1 MPPRDSELSNYV
13 HEATKAGSQ
22 ADTDSHTRYLNFMD
36 VVDSARSNY
45 GSSSDKF
52 QTFTNKTANHLY
64 DRGDLRD
71 MNLNWLHGNIDRFD
85 IQGKHKLNLG
95 EIDLAMRTDNDAFDQ
110 EMLREA
116 RVELQNSGK
125 NTLSVKDS
133 DHLLQGWTQQK
144 DTAAQA
150 AAEQQYQ
157 QNSISQSND
166 MLGRLTYTQDGNAG
180 NSLFAVLDD
189 VKGGHADGKI
199 SKGDLKSYL
208 KQYDKR
214 ASHGEPEVANFS
226 AADRTFVQNLLN
238 GWDSPEVLRL
248 RGTHKV
254 QGSDG
259 YYDQDEGN
267 SYITIDSLK
276 HLAGVPPYG
285 NLFPKPDCG

>member
-1 MPPRDSELSNYV
+1 
-13 HEATKAGSQ
+13 
-22 ADTDSHTRYLNFMD
+22 
-36 VVDSARSNY
+36 
-45 GSSSDKF
+45 
-52 QTFTNKTANHLY
+52 
-64 DRGDLRD
+64 
-71 MNLNWLHGNIDRFD
+71 MNLSWLHSNIDRFD

-95 EIDLAMRTDNDAFDQ
+95 EIDLAMRTDNDAFDK
-110 EMLREA
+110 EMLRES

-133 DHLLQGWTQQK
+133 DHLLQNWTAQK
-144 DTAAQA
+144 DAAAQA

-157 QNSISQSND
+157 QNSIAQSHD
-166 MLGRLTYTQDGNAG
+166 MLSRLTYTPDGNAG

-189 VKGGHADGKI
+189 IKGGNPDGKI
-199 SKGDLKSYL
+199 SKGDLKAYL

-214 ASHGEPEVANFS
+214 SSHGEPEVDNFS

-238 GWDSPEVLRL
+238 GWDSPEVVRL

-267 SYITIDSLK
+267 SYLTIDSLK
-276 HLAGVPPYG
+276 KFAGVPPYG
-285 NLFPKPDCG
+285 DLFKQPDCG